1 MVQNQTIFE
10 KVFSSKRMRRYF
22 EAHPNDSEK
31 AMLHYQCNIELAES
45 FYSSIAVFEV
55 ALRNALNRELI
66 ALAGRDDWYAS
77 LFTQP
82 GMNDLH
88 KYITQANK
96 QIANRKEIASPDKIV
111 AELTL
116 GFWVSLLN
124 SKYERSLWKDLRRAF
139 PFMPKSER
147 QRKNISAPLNAFRAF
162 RNRVF
167 HHEPICWNMRVVRE
181 IHSEMITVMTWINK
195 DIPDWIAPFDRFNT
209 VVESIEQR
217 MGWLK
222 Q

>member
-1 MVQNQTIFE
+1 
-10 KVFSSKRMRRYF
+10 MRRYF
-22 EAHPNDSEK
+22 DAHKDNSNK
-31 AMLHYQCNIELAES
+31 AILHYQCNIELAEA

-66 ALAGRDDWYAS
+66 KLAGRKDWYRS
-77 LFTQP
+77 LLAQP
-82 GMNDLH
+82 GLSDLH

-124 SKYERSLWKDLRRAF
+124 SKYEKLLWKDLRRAF
-139 PFMPKSER
+139 PYMPKNER
-147 QRKNISAPLNAFRAF
+147 QRKNISAPLNSFRAF

-167 HHEPICWNMRVVRE
+167 HHEPICWNMEVIRE

-195 DIPDWIAPFDRFNT
+195 DIPEWIATFDRFEEVAN
-209 VVESIEQR
+209 SIEKR
-217 MGWLK
+217 MGWK
-222 Q
+222 

>member
-1 MVQNQTIFE
+1 MQNQIYFE
-10 KVFSSKRMRRYF
+10 KIFSTKRMQRYF
-22 EAHPNDSEK
+22 DAHKANPNK

-45 FYSSIAVFEV
+45 FYSYIAVFEV

-66 ALAGRDDWYAS
+66 ALAGRNDWYVS

-82 GMNDLH
+82 GMSDLH

-96 QIANRKEIASPDKIV
+96 QITNRKEIASPDKIV

-124 SKYERSLWKDLRRAF
+124 SKYEKLLWKDLRRAF
-139 PFMPKSER
+139 PYMPKTER
-147 QRKNISAPLNAFRAF
+147 QRKNISAPLNSFRAF

-167 HHEPICWNMRVVRE
+167 HHEPICWNMNVVRK
-181 IHSEMITVMTWINK
+181 ST
-195 DIPDWIAPFDRFNT
+195 AR
-209 VVESIEQR
+209 
-217 MGWLK
+217 
-222 Q
+222 